1 MKQNN
6 RKYVKAIVN
15 IMVAGFALLGC
26 VFLLPKVIG
35 FFWPFVIG
43 WMIATVANPLVQFLE
58 RKLRIKRKASSAMVI
73 IMVLAILIT
82 VAYFLIVKTV
92 EEVSNLIVDLPKLW
106 QTLQQDL
113 ISMQNRYENYIQK
126 KNTPVKITTIFDKLI
141 SLTQGFI
148 GNTMESADGTGVL
161 TSIVKNVPSAI
172 IGVIMMMLSS
182 YCFVAQKDYV
192 ATVIN
197 QIAPKGIL
205 HIYHLIVE
213 SCKKALG
220 GYFKAQFQIEVWI
233 YFLIVVGLMILN
245 VQYSLLIALGIAFL
259 DFLPFFGAGAVMWPW
274 ALLRVFSGDYKMAI
288 GLMVI
293 WAIGQIVRQILQPR
307 YVGNNVGLSAIP
319 TLFLLYIGYKLG
331 SVLGMLISV
340 PVGIL
345 LVNMDE
351 AGIFDNFKNS
361 VKILVRG
368 INEFRKIEK
377 EDLEDKDQHVN
388 KVNLMF
394 QERSEEE
401 PRKKPFRHRKENA
414 ESEKGD
420 T

>member
-15 IMVAGFALLGC
+15 IMVAGFVLLGC

-43 WMIATVANPLVQFLE
+43 WMIATIANPLVQFLE

-141 SLTQGFI
+141 SLTQSFI

-233 YFLIVVGLMILN
+233 YFLIVIGLMILN